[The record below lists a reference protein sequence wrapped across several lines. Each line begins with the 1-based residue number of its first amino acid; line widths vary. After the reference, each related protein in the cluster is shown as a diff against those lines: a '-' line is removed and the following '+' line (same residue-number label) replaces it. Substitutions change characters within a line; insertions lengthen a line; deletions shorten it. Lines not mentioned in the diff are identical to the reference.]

1 MVTFV
6 NHKIKT
12 RFTNKTHQQMFVDA
26 IVIRNRKVNLWL
38 DETSIHEKKIYTE
51 YNKFCPCILPESK

>member
-1 MVTFV
+1 
-6 NHKIKT
+6 
-12 RFTNKTHQQMFVDA
+12 MFVDA

-51 YNKFCPCILPESK
+51 YNKFCPCILPESKWSEEL